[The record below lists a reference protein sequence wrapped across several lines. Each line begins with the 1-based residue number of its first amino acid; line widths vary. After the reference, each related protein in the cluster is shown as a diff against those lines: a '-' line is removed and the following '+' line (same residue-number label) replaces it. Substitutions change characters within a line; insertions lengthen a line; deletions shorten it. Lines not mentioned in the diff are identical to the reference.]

1 MGKDDE
7 LVLGLPRARLLGG
20 PDWRGLRR
28 AGLEA
33 YLEAIERHGEH
44 RRRGDV
50 EEDPSWKQV
59 IPYLLLHDAER
70 WFLMRRTRAGGDARL
85 HERYSIGVGGH
96 VRPEDGGIAGGLA
109 REWREEI
116 EAGFEPEFRLV
127 GLLNDDDDP
136 VGAVHFGVVYVA
148 AAEGRPVAVR
158 ERDKLE
164 GSFEPLWRVRQV
176 YDRLETWS
184 QLVVDALAD
193 GAGGLAGSPPPDPA
207 EAVR

>member
-7 LVLGLPRARLLGG
+7 LILGLPRERLLGG
-20 PDWRGLRR
+20 PDWRGLRQE
-28 AGLEA
+28 GIGP

-59 IPYLLLHDAER
+59 IPYLLLHDAEC

-85 HERYSIGVGGH
+85 HERYSVGVGGH

-109 REWREEI
+109 REWHEEI
-116 EAGFEPEFRLV
+116 EAAFEPEFRLV

-136 VGAVHFGVVYVA
+136 VGAVHFGVVFVA
-148 AAEGRPVAVR
+148 AADGRPVAVR

-184 QLVVDALAD
+184 QLVVDALSE
-193 GAGGLAGSPPPDPA
+193 GGGTVPSRRIPDPA